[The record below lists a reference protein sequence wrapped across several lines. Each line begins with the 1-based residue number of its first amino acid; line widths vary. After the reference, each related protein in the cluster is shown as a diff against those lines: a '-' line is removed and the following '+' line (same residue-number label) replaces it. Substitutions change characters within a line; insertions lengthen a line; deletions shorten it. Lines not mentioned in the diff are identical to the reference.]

1 MNILL
6 DERIDCYS
14 VLLNIK
20 ICEYLD
26 IVNKAY
32 ENSGGLEGQRDSLKT
47 STAIRIR
54 KRMIDDL
61 EHGTIL
67 PPIVLGVVV
76 ADETF
81 NTISSKNEESFK
93 REIHSQPSENIS
105 IIDGMQRTT
114 AMTELIGQD
123 VDIHHREIR
132 IEYWIAKNTNSLIYR
147 MLVLNTGQVPWD
159 LRRQIEVVFRSMI
172 QEIRSKVSSIDVLS
186 LEDRKRRSC
195 AGQFQASQL
204 VELFL
209 VFGARKEKIDTKEKL
224 ADEFTRLDF
233 IEATGDDEFNNI
245 FYDAIDY
252 LGKFDLVFDKYKNE
266 EDITTRFKSGKDL
279 FTSHP
284 ARIGFIT
291 AISLGVFGRPGMDYS
306 SEEKRKR
313 WNDIKNNA
321 KALLDRLQGM
331 NGEEVGDF
339 LKLKT
344 LNELI
349 TQKTSSK
356 VGDYERE
363 FFLKAFKVLI
373 EEKFSLS
380 DMNPCWRAY

>member
-1 MNILL
+1 
-6 DERIDCYS
+6 
-14 VLLNIK
+14 
-20 ICEYLD
+20 
-26 IVNKAY
+26 
-32 ENSGGLEGQRDSLKT
+32 
-47 STAIRIR
+47 
-54 KRMIDDL
+54 
-61 EHGTIL
+61 
-67 PPIVLGVVV
+67 
-76 ADETF
+76 
-81 NTISSKNEESFK
+81 
-93 REIHSQPSENIS
+93 
-105 IIDGMQRTT
+105 
-114 AMTELIGQD
+114 
-123 VDIHHREIR
+123 
-132 IEYWIAKNTNSLIYR
+132 